1 MSVEVERKFLCNA
14 GTMKTLEEFGVC
26 VGQQQFHDQYFD
38 TEKFELTLRD
48 MWLRKRKGCWE
59 LKCPTSTVIESEE
72 TTGEQSRAAA
82 LCSHYKEITSFP
94 EIHQRVKEVIKDVC
108 EDRETELAPSQED
121 ESWLSKLNLVCFAAF
136 TTVRRSFTLE
146 EEEGVRIDL
155 DQADFGYHV
164 GEIEVLIPEGGDL
177 QSAQEKIRNTAQK
190 LGLSEDKR
198 VEGKM
203 NVYLR
208 RYHPEH
214 YAKLLSVHIL

>member
-26 VGQQQFHDQYFD
+26 VGQQQFRDQYFD

-48 MWLRKRKGCWE
+48 MWLRTRKGCWE
-59 LKCPTSTVIESEE
+59 LKCPTLTVNETEE

-82 LCSHYKEITSFP
+82 LCSHYKEITSLP
-94 EIHQRVKEVIKDVC
+94 EIQQRVKEVIKDVC
-108 EDRETELAPSQED
+108 VDGETELAPSQED
-121 ESWLSKLNLVCFAAF
+121 ESWHSKLNLVCFAAF
-136 TTVRRSFTLE
+136 TTERRSFTL

-177 QSAQEKIRNTAQK
+177 QCAQEKIRNAAQK
-190 LGLSEDKR
+190 LGLSEDER

-208 RYHPEH
+208 RYQPEH
-214 YAKLLSVHIL
+214 YAKLLSKHIL